1 MLDKFYIEENSSN
14 LILSSVYKDSYP
26 RQKKKKRKEGKL
38 RSLIEHREFCEPC
51 NDDYLIIQSR
61 QRSKNSFPI

>member
-26 RQKKKKRKEGKL
+26 RQKKKGKKENL
-38 RSLIEHREFCEPC
+38 EV
-51 NDDYLIIQSR
+51 
-61 QRSKNSFPI
+61 

>member
-1 MLDKFYIEENSSN
+1 MLDKFYIEENSFN

-26 RQKKKKRKEGKL
+26 RQKKKRKEGKL
-38 RSLIEHREFCEPC
+38 RSLIEHQEFCEPC

>member
-26 RQKKKKRKEGKL
+26 RQKKKRKEGKL
-38 RSLIEHREFCEPC
+38 RSLIEHQEFCEPC